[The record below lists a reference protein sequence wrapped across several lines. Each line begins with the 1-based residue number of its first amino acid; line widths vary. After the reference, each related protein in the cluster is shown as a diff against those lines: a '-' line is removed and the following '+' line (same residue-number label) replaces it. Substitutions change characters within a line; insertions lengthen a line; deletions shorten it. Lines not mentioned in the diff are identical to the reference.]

1 MQMEKIME
9 WVDAFNKIARN
20 ENNFHSFYIHKTGDD
35 IQATLTLEEVAQVEQ
50 CRGGSFATAA
60 VTMQGGKALLE
71 MATGTYRKCPTA
83 TGYTADYTK
92 TAAERLD
99 LGDDPELLTYV
110 KSIKNEGDFIALLEA
125 VLQAAA
131 SQ

>member
-1 MQMEKIME
+1 MEKIVE

-20 ENNFHSFYIHKTGDD
+20 ENNFHSFYIYKTGED
-35 IQATLTLEEVAQVEQ
+35 IQATLTLEEVAPVEQ
-50 CRGGSFATAA
+50 CRGGSYAATVA
-60 VTMQGGKALLE
+60 VQGGRATLE
-71 MATGTYRKCPTA
+71 MTTGTYKKCPTA

-99 LGDDPELLTYV
+99 LGDDPELLNYV

-125 VLQAAA
+125 VIQAAA

>member
-1 MQMEKIME
+1 MEKIVE

-20 ENNFHSFYIHKTGDD
+20 ENNFHSFYIYKTGED
-35 IQATLTLEEVAQVEQ
+35 IQATLTLEEVAPVEQ
-50 CRGGSFATAA
+50 CRGGSYAAATVA
-60 VTMQGGKALLE
+60 MQAGKATLE
-71 MATGTYRKCPTA
+71 MTTGTYKKCPTA

-99 LGDDPELLTYV
+99 LGDDPELLNYV

-125 VLQAAA
+125 VIQAAA